1 MFCMKFRASLIESLL
16 VFIVEI
22 SCNDFYSKL
31 KINGIIKLLCFY
43 LMSSINLLSQKYSIM
58 AKNSHQLL
66 LPTQSDE
73 IHKLHGH
80 LLQSETVDN
89 FLLRKIQWCFFLN
102 SDLFL
107 IRQGRHSNI
116 NIKQVLMTKCQNK
129 KGCTCFYKLSY
140 RGSNNRKM
148 KKTTSTT
155 IPVLCFRGPFLFE
168 K

>member
-1 MFCMKFRASLIESLL
+1 MNECMFCMKFRASLIESLL

-89 FLLRKIQWCFFLN
+89 FLLRKI
-102 SDLFL
+102 
-107 IRQGRHSNI
+107 
-116 NIKQVLMTKCQNK
+116 
-129 KGCTCFYKLSY
+129 
-140 RGSNNRKM
+140 
-148 KKTTSTT
+148 
-155 IPVLCFRGPFLFE
+155 
-168 K
+168 